1 MGSCELEAPSQ
12 PLRGG
17 YLNSVTYRDGK
28 VQKRYTGTDAS
39 ARRDREHLSLTWLGN
54 LLKVP
59 RATHGGDPATML
71 LEFADGTNGQVLIRQ
86 GRAEPVLRACG
97 EALRSLQAVEPAV
110 LRGVVPGDG
119 PTIVH
124 GDFGPQNMLLDE
136 SAVTVTA
143 ILDWEFCHLGGRIED
158 LAWAEWIV
166 RRHHRNAIGA
176 LPALFEGYGSTPSWQ
191 LRKRSMACSI
201 SSMRS
206 FAVANGRSEDVRLWD
221 ERLDDLLIWDE
232 TEFTHYGEATDE
244 SAGS

>member
-1 MGSCELEAPSQ
+1 MGSCELEAPGQ
-12 PLRGG
+12 RLRGG
-17 YLNSVTYRDGK
+17 YLNSFTYRDGK

-39 ARRDREHLSLTWLGN
+39 ARRDREHLTLTWLGN
-54 LLKVP
+54 HLKVP
-59 RATHGGDPATML
+59 RATHGGDPVTVL

-124 GDFGPQNMLLDE
+124 GDFGLQNMLLDE

-158 LAWAEWIV
+158 LAWGSGSSDAITGTRSARFPRSSRAMAA
-166 RRHHRNAIGA
+166 RRLGSSASARWPARFIRCARSRSPTGA
-176 LPALFEGYGSTPSWQ
+176 RRTFGCGTSGSMT
-191 LRKRSMACSI
+191 
-201 SSMRS
+201 
-206 FAVANGRSEDVRLWD
+206 
-221 ERLDDLLIWDE
+221 
-232 TEFTHYGEATDE
+232 Y
-244 SAGS
+244 